1 MDEIPGWAL
10 RLRAERRERLWSQR
24 QMARALVEAADE
36 GTRAHLATRESL
48 TRMIKDWE
56 KGRHQPK
63 DPYRLLY
70 CRVFDLSEAELF
82 DLAGTPPRKS
92 PAQVLAAIMP
102 EGDLL
107 SRLPAQ
113 TGRRVG
119 MGTVHDLS
127 ARVHGLRLAD
137 DVIAGSDLI
146 RPAFR
151 ELDAAV
157 RLYRCGT
164 HTEEAG
170 RALLANIGELAQIVG
185 WIASDAGQHEQ
196 AAQTY
201 RLGISA
207 AREAG
212 DGPLEANL
220 IGSLAYQTVNVGDV
234 QEGVALARA
243 ALEAAGPD
251 ASPRLRALTWDRIA
265 WAHARAGEAQS
276 AMRAL
281 GEASAAL
288 DSTAGAN
295 EPSYLYWVSADELQ
309 IMEARAYTELRR
321 PLRAV
326 PLLSEVLT
334 RYDATHAREL
344 ALYLSWLAVALA
356 DANEPEEAAHTA
368 SRMLDLSVDLTSDRT
383 TQRARVVLARL
394 KSYADVP
401 QVRELLTRYPMSA

>member
-1 MDEIPGWAL
+1 
-10 RLRAERRERLWSQR
+10 
-24 QMARALVEAADE
+24 MARALVEAADE
-36 GTRAHLATRESL
+36 RTRAHLATRESL

-82 DLAGTPPRKS
+82 DLAGTAPRKS

-265 WAHARAGEAQS
+265 WAHARAGEAQP

-288 DSTAGAN
+288 DSTAGVD

>member
-24 QMARALVEAADE
+24 QMARALTEAADE
-36 GTRAHLATRESL
+36 STRAHLPTRESL
-48 TRMIKDWE
+48 IRMIKDWE
-56 KGRHQPK
+56 KGKHQPK
-63 DPYRLLY
+63 DPYRVLY
-70 CRVFDLSEAELF
+70 CRAFDLPEAELF
-82 DLAGTPPRKS
+82 DLANNAARRS

-102 EGDLL
+102 EGDPL
-107 SRLPAQ
+107 SRLPAG

-119 MGTVHDLS
+119 MGTVRDLA

-157 RLYRCGT
+157 RLYRGGT

-170 RALLANIGELAQIVG
+170 RALLVNIGELAQIVG
-185 WIASDAGQHEQ
+185 WIASDAGQHDQ

-201 RLGISA
+201 QLGISA

-212 DGPLEANL
+212 DGSLQANL
-220 IGSLAYQTVNVGDV
+220 IGSLAYQIANVGDA
-234 QEGVALARA
+234 QESVALTRA
-243 ALEAAGPD
+243 ALDTAGRH
-251 ASPRLRALTWDRIA
+251 ASPRIRALTWDRLA
-265 WAHARAGEAQS
+265 WAHARAGEAQP
-276 AMRAL
+276 AIRAL

-288 DSTAGAN
+288 ASTAGAE
-295 EPSYLYWVSADELQ
+295 EPSYLYWVSPDELQ

-326 PLLSEVLT
+326 PLLTEVLT
-334 RYDATHAREL
+334 RYDATHVREL

-368 SRMLDLSVDLTSDRT
+368 SRMLDMSADLTSDRT

-394 KSYADVP
+394 KPYADVP
-401 QVRELLTRYPMSA
+401 EVRELLTRYPMSA

>member
-1 MDEIPGWAL
+1 MEEIPGWAL

-24 QMARALVEAADE
+24 QMARALTEVADE
-36 GTRAHLATRESL
+36 STRAHLPTRESL
-48 TRMIKDWE
+48 IRMIKDWE

-63 DPYRLLY
+63 DPYRVLY
-70 CRVFDLSEAELF
+70 CRAFDLPEAELF
-82 DLAGTPPRKS
+82 DLANKTARRS

-107 SRLPAQ
+107 SRLPAGA
-113 TGRRVG
+113 GRRVG
-119 MGTVHDLS
+119 MGTVQDLA

-170 RALLANIGELAQIVG
+170 RALLVNIGELAQIVG
-185 WIASDAGQHEQ
+185 WIASDAGQHDQ

-201 RLGISA
+201 QLGISA

-212 DGPLEANL
+212 DGSLEANL
-220 IGSLAYQTVNVGDV
+220 IGSLAYQIANVGDA
-234 QEGVALARA
+234 QESVALTRA
-243 ALEAAGPD
+243 ALDAAGRH
-251 ASPRLRALTWDRIA
+251 ASPRIRALTWDRLA
-265 WAHARAGEAQS
+265 WAHARAGEAQP
-276 AMRAL
+276 AIRAL

-288 DSTAGAN
+288 ASTAGAE
-295 EPSYLYWVSADELQ
+295 EPSYLYWVSPDELQ
-309 IMEARAYTELRR
+309 IMEARAYTELHR

-326 PLLSEVLT
+326 PLLTEVLA
-334 RYDATHAREL
+334 RYDATHVREV
-344 ALYLSWLAVALA
+344 ALYLSWLSVALA

-368 SRMLDLSVDLTSDRT
+368 SRMLDMSADLTSDRT
-383 TQRARVVLARL
+383 TQRARVVLTRL
-394 KSYADVP
+394 KPYADVP
-401 QVRELLTRYPMSA
+401 EVRELLTRYPMSA